1 MHPDLG
7 GNPQNRTEENTFVKQ
22 SQMHPDLGGNPQNR
36 TEVNTFCQTLTDI
49 DVVEQTGCGL
59 ILISGNQDVSPD
71 NVSEKLG
78 DVFLSS

>member
-1 MHPDLG
+1 
-7 GNPQNRTEENTFVKQ
+7 
-22 SQMHPDLGGNPQNR
+22 MHPDLGGNPQNR

-71 NVSEKLG
+71 NVSEKIRRRFSVVLIAY
-78 DVFLSS
+78 

>member
-1 MHPDLG
+1 
-7 GNPQNRTEENTFVKQ
+7 
-22 SQMHPDLGGNPQNR
+22 MHPDLGGNPQNR

>member
-1 MHPDLG
+1 MKRAKKKLCSEFMRNFLLH
-7 GNPQNRTEENTFVKQ
+7 KH
-22 SQMHPDLGGNPQNR
+22 SQIY
-36 TEVNTFCQTLTDI
+36 I

-59 ILISGNQDVSPD
+59 ILISDNQDVSPD